1 LVYNRAMRM
10 LIQKSPSCKM
20 FLAPGAYHEILMERE
35 EIREAGLKVIYD
47 YFNQR
52 TDDVSKVQPVYPLT
66 LYDPHHSIV
75 SWPELIV
82 RGAGVTASIIGVVIG
97 VAMLLGD
104 RSNTT
109 KR

>member
-1 LVYNRAMRM
+1 
-10 LIQKSPSCKM
+10 M
-20 FLAPGAYHEILMERE
+20 FLVPGAYHEILMERE

-52 TDDVSKVQPVYPLT
+52 SDDVSQVQPVYPLT

-82 RGAGVTASIIGVVIG
+82 RGVGVTASIIGVVIG
-97 VAMLLGD
+97 VAMILGD
-104 RSNTT
+104 RSSSN